1 MLNKDI
7 IGFLFRLLNAQ
18 NAPAILLSAIR
29 INNPIVIYW
38 NIQRM
43 HKKSE
48 HKPAFRLIRKMNK
61 L

>member
-7 IGFLFRLLNAQ
+7 IGFLSRLLNTQ

-43 HKKSE
+43 HQKSE
-48 HKPAFRLIRKMNK
+48 HKPAFRLI
-61 L
+61 